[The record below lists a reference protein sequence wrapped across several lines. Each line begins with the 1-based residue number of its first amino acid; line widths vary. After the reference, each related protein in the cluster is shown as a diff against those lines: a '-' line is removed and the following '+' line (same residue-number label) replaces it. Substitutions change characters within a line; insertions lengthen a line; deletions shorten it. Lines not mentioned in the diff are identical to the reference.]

1 MDQINSSI
9 IQLREA
15 DCGSRTNGDY
25 ECVLDK
31 PINVRNGDQLA
42 IKGSFID
49 IKTTASTSI
58 TITEDVHT
66 TIGTVLYGFDHD
78 PTRANKIDIDGT
90 AVGPGV
96 FPTGKTFIRCQELL
110 HPTTVDD
117 PNNHLELVESIA
129 IDAWLVAISPFVQ
142 DRYEWH
148 GEPLVYSYVSPV
160 TNQKTTVSI
169 AVPFYD
175 GNTKSATVNVG
186 LLITKTGGF
195 TLVSGTSSRPDRF
208 NYEKATP
215 NITACT
221 SESNYLPMVDT
232 TSLVVPKGVYKPA
245 DLGKLITDKLSLS
258 FPTTTVAVPG
268 VQSNFLTS
276 STQVPI
282 TTNPDRTFACNG
294 ANFQTYANSTD
305 VQVDVGT
312 AFWVVGSHFKLSF
325 SNPKPATLNGIPI
338 ALLDGKI
345 FEIVSLNGTSSIN
358 FNAPV
363 VATSTGL
370 GSASNPMSM
379 KFPAKNVMIA
389 KDGSRH
395 YGYDTSSGQWLGA
408 NQIQLGY
415 DEGQDKMYWST
426 HFPMYKGGGGSDAG
440 DITTQY
446 VATGSDAAQFFVANK
461 HSGVL
466 FSELSPSSF
475 WSDVLGFDL
484 EVLCPVPASTSLTVP
499 GLGNDTVPVYSA
511 LVDGQQTSGGF
522 KGLDQAVIKSAFP
535 AVPSASNLI
544 TASTSNA
551 VVSMYAGQSQS
562 VLNRLNFAYFLI
574 EIEGLMR
581 TEFVGETVFKNSV
594 RGWVNKYYVNSS
606 YASAD
611 GGSSIAYRHA
621 GTPTTIGSLRVRI
634 LDPDG
639 TMATVGPDNT
649 VFVELIP
656 APPPPPKARGAINT

>member
-58 TITEDVHT
+58 TLDADVHA

-96 FPTGKTFIRCQELL
+96 FPTGKTFMRCQELL

-232 TSLVVPKGVYKPA
+232 TKLVVPKGVYKPA

-282 TTNPDRTFACNG
+282 TTNPNRTFACTG
-294 ANFQTYANSTD
+294 ANFQTFVNSTD
-305 VQVDVGT
+305 VQVDVGA

-325 SNPKPATLNGIPI
+325 SNPKPASLNGIPI

-345 FEIVSLNGTSSIN
+345 FEIVSLDGTGAIN

-363 VATSTGL
+363 VATSSGL

-395 YGYDTSSGQWLGA
+395 YGYDTSNGQWLGA
-408 NQIQLGY
+408 NQMQLGY

-656 APPPPPKARGAINT
+656 APPQPKALKGGSL

>member
-78 PTRANKIDIDGT
+78 PTRANKIDIGGT

-96 FPTGKTFIRCQELL
+96 FPTGKTFMRCQELL

-282 TTNPDRTFACNG
+282 TTNPNRTFACTG
-294 ANFQTYANSTD
+294 ANFRTYANSTD
-305 VQVDVGT
+305 VQVDVGA

-325 SNPKPATLNGIPI
+325 SNPKPTTLNGIPI

-345 FEIVSLNGTSSIN
+345 FEIVSLDGTGAIN

-363 VATSTGL
+363 VATSSGL

-656 APPPPPKARGAINT
+656 APPQPKALKGGSL